1 MRALY
6 GQANL
11 KHAVPSLLAA
21 MDEILQH
28 PSKAEGTG
36 TCIRTG
42 KHLAQRT
49 VNTYSGSHEW
59 SMPLMALALL
69 GENIIVASE
78 LFRYIFPHANVS
90 YVDSLLPSKSNS
102 SNDTSH
108 DPISFD
114 KDDNEYAQ
122 SCLDAIMAGVSKN
135 EVQDESCRGTTSYKM
150 ADGIVI
156 F

>member
-28 PSKAEGTG
+28 PSKVEDTG

-42 KHLAQRT
+42 KHLVQRT

-59 SMPLMALALL
+59 SMPVMASALL
-69 GENIIVASE
+69 GENSIV
-78 LFRYIFPHANVS
+78 FPHANVS

-135 EVQDESCRGTTSYKM
+135 EVQDESCGGTTSYKM